1 MTALESMSEAKPQGR
16 LIGPI
21 RNRIDR
27 IIEEFHEWADGYLQ
41 GEEDITEALDAA
53 VESGDFDSAKSLVK
67 SYRAVWKEE
76 GSPGMY
82 ALTMDW
88 LGRLRT
94 AVLRLKRAEEREL
107 RTSKAKAGKEGV

>member
-1 MTALESMSEAKPQGR
+1 MTALEAMSEAKPGGH
-16 LIGPI
+16 LVGPI

-27 IIEEFHEWADGYLQ
+27 IIAEFHEWAEGYLQ
-41 GEEDITEALDAA
+41 GEEDIIEAFEAA
-53 VESGDFDSAKSLVK
+53 VESGDFDAAKALVK

-94 AVLRLKRAEEREL
+94 AVLRLNRAEEREL
-107 RTSKAKAGKEGV
+107 RTAKAKAWKEGV